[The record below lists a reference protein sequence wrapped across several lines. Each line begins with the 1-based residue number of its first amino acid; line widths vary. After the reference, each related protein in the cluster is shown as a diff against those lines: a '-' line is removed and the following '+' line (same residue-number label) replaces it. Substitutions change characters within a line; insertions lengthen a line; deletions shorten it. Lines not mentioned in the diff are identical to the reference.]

1 MQALL
6 PTNLASG
13 ISGGENTVPRKEEQA
28 LTKIVSATNAANASN
43 AEVQRRRDGRF
54 PFDPI
59 LFSEKNSIA
68 ALATSGTFADH
79 PLAPG
84 VIRAALLA
92 VRCLEI
98 DIRQIDRLLIP
109 KQLSTR
115 INALALHS
123 YFEAGQ

>member
-1 MQALL
+1 MQPLL

-43 AEVQRRRDGRF
+43 AEVPRHRDGRF

-79 PLAPG
+79 PLALMRGATGEFVPMG
-84 VIRAALLA
+84 NVFSL
-92 VRCLEI
+92 
-98 DIRQIDRLLIP
+98 P
-109 KQLSTR
+109 KG
-115 INALALHS
+115 
-123 YFEAGQ
+123 F